1 MIYKG
6 TALRKTVVKNILI
19 KIRNKWLKFLGRPEP
34 ELTKF
39 QKSLR
44 WFCAAR
50 NVRKVV
56 DKK

>member
-6 TALRKTVVKNILI
+6 TALRKQVLRNFII
-19 KIRNKWLKFLGRPEP
+19 KIRNKWLRLLGRPEP